1 MRSLTFHLVSTVLL
15 LALLCT
21 SACSRI
27 IPPSRESTAD
37 LFMLHDGDRV
47 VFLGDS
53 ITAARTYGE
62 IVERYTLAAYPHR
75 RIQFINAGI
84 GGDTAQ
90 GGLKRLESTV
100 LVHKPTVVTICYG
113 INDIGWGTRAT
124 PENIQ
129 QYYNGMREITRRCQ
143 QAGARVFVLGPCATK
158 LGENEN
164 PNEENK
170 SPLAQMSAH
179 VRKTAAGMGAT
190 PIDLYGEFRKIEWVI
205 RQSGRE
211 KDSQTHAPD
220 GVHLSELGNLIFG
233 YILLKGMGA
242 PDSVSDLTIDASVP
256 SVISARRCEVSN
268 LCREGDVLRFT
279 RIDQGWPLHLGTFAW
294 INFGFVPTH
303 EKLARYT
310 LRVTGLP
317 STSQS
322 YKIRLNGEDLSTVT
336 LQNLKESVNLAYMT
350 PQPFADF
357 PPWRVQSSSL
367 EALTRARTQLDQSL
381 PSDANIVPQD
391 LKVSK
396 KLAADTA
403 RQIKELE
410 VLQHEVAE
418 PRTLRFEIIP
428 IAAPPPMKK

>member
-1 MRSLTFHLVSTVLL
+1 
-15 LALLCT
+15 
-21 SACSRI
+21 
-27 IPPSRESTAD
+27 
-37 LFMLHDGDRV
+37 
-47 VFLGDS
+47 
-53 ITAARTYGE
+53 
-62 IVERYTLAAYPHR
+62 
-75 RIQFINAGI
+75 
-84 GGDTAQ
+84 
-90 GGLKRLESTV
+90 
-100 LVHKPTVVTICYG
+100 
-113 INDIGWGTRAT
+113 
-124 PENIQ
+124 
-129 QYYNGMREITRRCQ
+129 
-143 QAGARVFVLGPCATK
+143 
-158 LGENEN
+158 
-164 PNEENK
+164 
-170 SPLAQMSAH
+170 MSAH
-179 VRKTAAGMGAT
+179 VRKTAAEMGAT

-205 RQSGRE
+205 RKSGRE

-268 LCREGDVLRFT
+268 LSREGDVLRFT

-317 STSQS
+317 ATSQR
-322 YKIRLNGEDLSTVT
+322 YMIRVNGDNLSTVT
-336 LQNLKESVNLAYMT
+336 LQNLQESVNLTYMT

-357 PPWRVQSSSL
+357 PHWRVQSSSL
-367 EALTRARTQLDQSL
+367 EALTKARTQLDQSRL
-381 PSDANIVPQD
+381 SDANIVPQD

-396 KLAADTA
+396 KLAADTT

-410 VLQHEVAE
+410 ALQHEVAE

-428 IAAPPPMKK
+428 IAASLQ